1 MNVWPGPL
9 QLQMGFRSDYGL
21 RATSNKSCSEC
32 YEDATNRSAVSSDG
46 GFVFCGD
53 ETRCGVKRLISSYLC
68 FLGFFKDL
76 VWI

>member
-53 ETRCGVKRLISSYLC
+53 ET
-68 FLGFFKDL
+68 
-76 VWI
+76 